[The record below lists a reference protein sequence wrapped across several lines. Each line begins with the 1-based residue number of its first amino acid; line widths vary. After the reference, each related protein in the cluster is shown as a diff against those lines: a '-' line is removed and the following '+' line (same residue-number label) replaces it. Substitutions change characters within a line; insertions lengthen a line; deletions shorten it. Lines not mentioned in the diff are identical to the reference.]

1 MLAPAAPPPDLALGA
16 FSDDPPWLVEPGK
29 LSWQRRVPALRAM
42 TRRALPEL
50 IRTRRLPPGPRVVRV
65 AWELGRAVLPA
76 VAMRKFTPS
85 RRRHPIDRTALSA
98 RTRRAAEHLGPAYI
112 KLGQIVSSGEGIFPP
127 ELVAE
132 FRKLRDQVPAE
143 PWEVVRQVVEDDLR
157 RPLEEVFASFDTECL
172 AAASIAQV
180 HAATL
185 ADGTPVV
192 VKVQRPTVAAN
203 VRQDLQV
210 MAWLAPFL
218 IGRIPVAAL
227 ANPPALVELFAETIS
242 EELDFRIEAQNMLDV
257 ARSLAEL
264 DQRTFV
270 VPRPHPDLVTRRV
283 LVMERLDG
291 FRFDDVAGMKA
302 AGVDTGAVVRA
313 GMIAFLEGCMLKG
326 VFHGDLHGGNL
337 FVRPDGRTALLDYG
351 ITARMTEAER
361 HAFLRLLLGAS
372 MNNPRMQLAA
382 LRDLGT
388 LPADTDLEAVA
399 RDLGVDQ
406 PAVDPTTLTPEQ
418 LTAEIQRV
426 VKQLLAYGARLP
438 KVLMLFVKNLV
449 FLDGAIA
456 TLAPDLD
463 LFAEITHISTYFATQ
478 WGPAIAGELG
488 FDQRDYNPDLEGI
501 KAGFGVDPS
510 TTQTLTYRDLQRRRQ
525 LIRSRMRGRL

>member
-1 MLAPAAPPPDLALGA
+1 
-16 FSDDPPWLVEPGK
+16 
-29 LSWQRRVPALRAM
+29 
-42 TRRALPEL
+42 
-50 IRTRRLPPGPRVVRV
+50 V
-65 AWELGRAVLPA
+65 ARD
-76 VAMRKFTPS
+76 VA
-85 RRRHPIDRTALSA
+85 
-98 RTRRAAEHLGPAYI
+98 
-112 KLGQIVSSGEGIFPP
+112 Q
-127 ELVAE
+127 
-132 FRKLRDQVPAE
+132 
-143 PWEVVRQVVEDDLR
+143 DLR
-157 RPLEEVFASFDTECL
+157 
-172 AAASIAQV
+172 I
-180 HAATL
+180 
-185 ADGTPVV
+185 
-192 VKVQRPTVAAN
+192 
-203 VRQDLQV
+203 

-227 ANPPALVELFAETIS
+227 ANPPALVEVFAETIS

-264 DQRTFV
+264 GQRTFV
-270 VPRPHPDLVTRRV
+270 VPRPHPTLVTRRV

-291 FRFDDVAGMKA
+291 FRFDDVTGMRA
-302 AGVDTGAVVRA
+302 AGVDTAAVVRA

-351 ITARMTEAER
+351 ITARMSEAER

-372 MNNPRMQLAA
+372 MNDPRLQLMA

-388 LPADTDLEAVA
+388 LPPDTDIDAVA
-399 RDLGVDQ
+399 RDLGIDQ
-406 PAVDPTTLTPEQ
+406 PPVDPTTLTPEQ

-426 VKQLLAYGARLP
+426 VKRLLAYGARLP

-463 LFAEITHISTYFATQ
+463 LFAEIAHISTYFATQ

-488 FDQRDYNPDLEGI
+488 FDQADYRMDLDGI
-501 KAGFGVDPS
+501 KSGFGVDPG
-510 TTQTLTYRDLQRRRQ
+510 TTQTLTYRDLQRRRE
-525 LIRSRMRGRL
+525 LIRSRMKGEL